1 MDMELA
7 ETIIEAMEN
16 NGHEAE
22 LRSDYSG
29 RNMFGKSTHGVVLD
43 CGIGVA
49 MAAIINN
56 AEKFVHENGE
66 PLWPAFIESI
76 RSDSMGLGNILY

>member
-7 ETIIEAMEN
+7 EMIIEAMEN

-29 RNMFGKSTHGVVLD
+29 RGMYGKSTHGVVIE
-43 CGIGVA
+43 CGIGIA
-49 MAAIINN
+49 MAAVISN
-56 AEKFVHENGE
+56 ADIFVDDDDGE
-66 PLWPAFIESI
+66 PIFVIESI
-76 RSDSMGLGNILY
+76 RSDSMGLGTILY

>member
-22 LRSDYSG
+22 LRSEYSG
-29 RNMFGKSTHGVVLD
+29 RGMYNTSTHGVIIN
-43 CGIGVA
+43 CGIGAVT
-49 MAAIINN
+49 AAIINN
-56 AEKFVHENGE
+56 ADLFVYDDGE
-66 PLWPAFIESI
+66 TLFTKYIESI
-76 RSDSMGLGNILY
+76 RSDSMGLGTILY

>member
-7 ETIIEAMEN
+7 EMIIEAMEN
-16 NGHEAE
+16 NGLDAE

-29 RNMFGKSTHGVVLD
+29 RKMFGKSTHGVVIE
-43 CGIGVA
+43 CGIGAV
-49 MAAIINN
+49 MTAIINN
-56 AEKFVHENGE
+56 SDIFVDRFGDSI
-66 PLWPAFIESI
+66 FDGQTESI

>member
-7 ETIIEAMEN
+7 EMIIEAMEN
-16 NGHEAE
+16 NGLDAE

-29 RNMFGKSTHGVVLD
+29 RNMYSSSTHGIVAD
-43 CGIGVA
+43 CGIGNV

-56 AEKFVHENGE
+56 ANIFVDEDGD
-66 PLWPAFIESI
+66 PIFGKFIESI
-76 RSDSMGLGNILY
+76 RSDSMGLGNIFY

>member
-7 ETIIEAMEN
+7 EMIIEAIEN
-16 NGHEAE
+16 DGYDAE

-29 RNMFGKSTHGVVLD
+29 RGMYGKSTHGVIIE
-43 CGIGVA
+43 CGIGTA

-56 AEKFVHENGE
+56 ADIFVWYNH
-66 PLWPAFIESI
+66 IESI

>member
-7 ETIIEAMEN
+7 EMIIEAMEN
-16 NGHEAE
+16 NGLDAE
-22 LRSDYSG
+22 LRSNYSG
-29 RNMFGKSTHGVVLD
+29 RGMYNTSTHGVVIE
-43 CGIGVA
+43 CGIGAV

-56 AEKFVHENGE
+56 AYIFVYEDGE
-66 PLWPAFIESI
+66 PICLKPIEAI

>member
-7 ETIIEAMEN
+7 EMIIEAIEN
-16 NGHEAE
+16 NGMDAE

-29 RNMFGKSTHGVVLD
+29 RGMYGKTTHRIVIEDGVGNV
-43 CGIGVA
+43 

-56 AEKFVHENGE
+56 ADIFVDEDGD
-66 PLWPAFIESI
+66 PVFARFIECI
-76 RSDSMGLGNILY
+76 RSDNMGLGNILY

>member
-7 ETIIEAMEN
+7 EMIIEAMEN
-16 NGHEAE
+16 NGYDAE

-29 RNMFGKSTHGVVLD
+29 RGMYGKSTHGVIIE
-43 CGIGVA
+43 CGIGAA

-56 AEKFVHENGE
+56 ADIFVDAWGN
-66 PLWPAFIESI
+66 PFFDKSIELI
-76 RSDSMGLGNILY
+76 RSDNMGLGNILY

>member
-7 ETIIEAMEN
+7 EMIIEAMEN
-16 NGHEAE
+16 NGMDAE

-29 RNMFGKSTHGVVLD
+29 RGMYGKSTHGIVIED
-43 CGIGVA
+43 GIGNV

-56 AEKFVHENGE
+56 ADIFVDEDGD
-66 PLWPAFIESI
+66 PIFSGFIELI
-76 RSDSMGLGNILY
+76 RSDSMGLSNILY

>member
-7 ETIIEAMEN
+7 EMIIEAIEN
-16 NGHEAE
+16 NGMDAE

-29 RNMFGKSTHGVVLD
+29 RGMYGKSTHGVVIEN
-43 CGIGVA
+43 GIGNV

-56 AEKFVHENGE
+56 ADIFVNEDGD
-66 PLWPAFIESI
+66 PLWCSFIETI
-76 RSDSMGLGNILY
+76 RFDSMGLGNILY